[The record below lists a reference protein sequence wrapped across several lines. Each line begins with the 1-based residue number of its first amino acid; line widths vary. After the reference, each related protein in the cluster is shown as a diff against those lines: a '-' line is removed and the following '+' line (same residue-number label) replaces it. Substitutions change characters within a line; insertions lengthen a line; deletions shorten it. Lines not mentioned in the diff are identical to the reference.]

1 MTPDRPLSLL
11 GQRRFGP
18 FFWTQFSGA
27 FDDNL
32 FKNAL
37 ILLLAYS
44 GAQLAGG
51 IDSNILINL
60 AAGLFVLPFFLFSA
74 TAGQLAD
81 KYEKSRLIRIIKL
94 MEIVIMVLAALA
106 LILGNVWLLL
116 AVLFLLGTQSAF
128 FGPVKYGLLPQHLHE
143 QELVAGNG
151 LVEMGTFVAILLG
164 TIGGGLLIAMGE
176 RGPWWVAGASILVAI
191 AGYLLARRIPQTPAV
206 DPGLKINWNLFSQT
220 WRSIGFMRADRAVFL
235 SIVGISWFWF
245 FGALYITQF
254 QNYTLLILGGNEL
267 VGTLLLATFS
277 IGIGVGSMLCDRLA
291 GQKVEIGLV
300 PFGSIGLSVFAIDLY
315 FAIPSGLGGA
325 EQLIGPAAFLSE
337 PWAWRVMIDIFGLSL
352 FGGFYIVP
360 LYALIQ
366 ARSSKTHLS
375 RIIAGNNI
383 LNALAMVIA
392 ALAGALLLGVAG
404 LTIAETFL
412 VVAILNAVVAIY
424 IYQQVPEFLMRF
436 LVWILIHT
444 LYRVRVI
451 DRDRLPEQ
459 GPAVLVCNH
468 VSFVD
473 ALIIAGSCPVPI
485 RFVMHHKIFRM
496 PIMSFIFRTAKAI
509 PVASKKED
517 PALLEQAMDRVAE
530 ELARGQIVC
539 IFPEG
544 ALTPDGTM
552 QTFKPGIERIIERS
566 PVPVYPMA
574 LRGLWRSFFSRSG
587 GRAFLKLPRG
597 IYRRIELVIGGP
609 VAPENVTAAD
619 LEARVARLHDQQMH
633 DQKERL
639 DEAG

>member
-11 GQRRFGP
+11 KQRRFGP

-27 FDDNL
+27 FNDNL

-44 GAQLAGG
+44 GTQLASG
-51 IDSNILINL
+51 IDNNILINL

-81 KYEKSRLIRIIKL
+81 KFEKSRLIRAIKVL
-94 MEIVIMVLAALA
+94 EIVIMVLAAVA
-106 LILGNVWLLL
+106 LIIGNVWLLL
-116 AVLFLLGTQSAF
+116 TVLFLLGTQSAF

-164 TIGGGLLIAMGE
+164 TIGGGLLIAMGD

-191 AGYLLARRIPQTPAV
+191 GGYLLARRIPLTPAV

-220 WRSIGFMRADRAVFL
+220 YRLIGFMREDRAVFL

-254 QNYTLLILGGNEL
+254 PNYTLLILGGNEL

-300 PFGSIGLSVFAIDLY
+300 PFGSIGLSLFAIDLY
-315 FAIPSGLGGA
+315 FAIPPDLANSS
-325 EQLIGPAAFLSE
+325 ELIGPVAFLSQ
-337 PWAWRVMIDIFGLSL
+337 PYAWRVMLDIFGLSL

-392 ALAGALLLGVAG
+392 AVAGALMLGVAG
-404 LTIAETFL
+404 LSIAETFL
-412 VVAILNAVVAIY
+412 IVAVLNAVVAIY

-451 DRDRLPEQ
+451 NRDRLPEQ

-473 ALIIAGSCPVPI
+473 ALIIGGSCPVPI
-485 RFVMHHKIFRM
+485 RFVMHHKIFKI
-496 PIMSFIFRTAKAI
+496 PVMSFIFRTAKAI
-509 PVASKKED
+509 PVASRKED
-517 PALLEQAMDRVAE
+517 SEMLEAAMNKVAE
-530 ELARGQIVC
+530 ELENGQIVC

-544 ALTPDGTM
+544 ALTPDGEL
-552 QTFKPGIERIIERS
+552 QPFKPGIERIVERS

-574 LRGLWRSFFSRSG
+574 LRGLWRSLFSRSD
-587 GRAFLKLPRG
+587 GRAFFKLPRG
-597 IYRRIELVIGGP
+597 FHRKIELVVGEP
-609 VAPENVTAAD
+609 VAPEHVTKD
-619 LEARVARLHDQQMH
+619 RLSAEVQALINQTVPPS
-633 DQKERL
+633 KRNPE
-639 DEAG
+639 

>member
-27 FDDNL
+27 FNDNL

-44 GAQLAGG
+44 SAQLAGG
-51 IDSNILINL
+51 LDSNVLINL

-81 KYEKSRLIRIIKL
+81 KLEKSRLIRIIKL
-94 MEIVIMVLAALA
+94 LEIVIMVCAALA
-106 LILGNVWLLL
+106 LMIGNVWLLL
-116 AVLFLLGTQSAF
+116 GVLFLLGTQSAF

-164 TIGGGLLIAMGE
+164 TIGGGLLIALGE
-176 RGPWWVAGASILVAI
+176 SGPAWVAGASIGVAV
-191 AGYLLARRIPQTPAV
+191 AGYLVSRRIPLTPPV
-206 DPGLKINWNLFSQT
+206 DPALGINWNLFSET
-220 WRSIGFMRADRAVFL
+220 VRLIGFMRARRTVFL

-245 FGALYITQF
+245 FGALYLTQF
-254 QNYTLLILGGNEL
+254 PNYTHLILGGNEL

-277 IGIGVGSMLCDRLA
+277 IGIGLGSMLCDRLA

-315 FAIPSGLGGA
+315 FAVPSGL
-325 EQLIGPAAFLSE
+325 EITPELIGPMAFLSE

-360 LYALIQ
+360 LYALVQ
-366 ARSSKTHLS
+366 SRSKKTHLS

-392 ALAGALLLGVAG
+392 AVAGALMLGVAG
-404 LTIAETFL
+404 LSIAETFL
-412 VVAILNAVVAIY
+412 VVAVLNVVVALY

-444 LYRVRVI
+444 LYRVKVQG
-451 DRDRLPEQ
+451 RDRLPEQ

-468 VSFVD
+468 VSFID

-485 RFVMHHKIFRM
+485 RFVMYHRIFQI
-496 PIMSFIFRTAKAI
+496 PVLSFIFRTAKAI
-509 PVASKKED
+509 PVAPKKED
-517 PALLEQAMDRVAE
+517 PEMLDRAMDRVAE
-530 ELARGQIVC
+530 ELANGQIVC

-544 ALTPDGTM
+544 GLTPDGEL
-552 QTFKPGIERIIERS
+552 QPFKPGIERIIERS

-587 GRAFLKLPRG
+587 GRAFFKLPRG
-597 IYRRIELVIGGP
+597 FYRRIDLIVGEP
-609 VAPENVTAAD
+609 VAPEAVSAAD
-619 LEARVARLHDQQMH
+619 LEARVRRLHDGV
-633 DQKERL
+633 DS
-639 DEAG
+639 